1 MPGNEGCVVTVH
13 APLVHN
19 CGIGPAHGIV
29 GAQMSCFVC
38 QTLTTCSFVPG
49 AVLGRDSNYSREW
62 ADAGVLIALAFWKY
76 SRSSNNF
83 SVDFFFFFFFFNGR
97 ECCLKVRFSSEW
109 RKGG

>member
-62 ADAGVLIALAFWKY
+62 ADAGVVLIALAFWKY

-83 SVDFFFFFFFFNGR
+83 SVDFFFLF
-97 ECCLKVRFSSEW
+97 
-109 RKGG
+109 